1 MIVKETQ
8 LHTKYYFFLFFLL
21 VNDVMGVT
29 LENSA
34 LFIALYIHV
43 ADINI
48 PISCTALKILE
59 APSLASQLMFAVLA
73 IDRYIA
79 IKYPF
84 RHRKMMTTKLASG
97 LVIAVWMI
105 TVVVYGILISATSFR
120 YIPYFAQ
127 CEATNKVA
135 IAYVMRTFSLL
146 CLVVLVIAINAY
158 LYYKILQVNKTQRQN
173 LQLHGNTRTTSK
185 LTAL

>member
-1 MIVKETQ
+1 MEDYTKNGTISETLQVPLSAIYLKMVLLLIALFAVIRVIVKENQ

-97 LVIAVWMI
+97 LVIAV
-105 TVVVYGILISATSFR
+105 
-120 YIPYFAQ
+120 
-127 CEATNKVA
+127 
-135 IAYVMRTFSLL
+135 
-146 CLVVLVIAINAY
+146 
-158 LYYKILQVNKTQRQN
+158 
-173 LQLHGNTRTTSK
+173 
-185 LTAL
+185 